1 MPDGYTPS
9 ERTRVKRLHQ
19 RGHYDHE
26 TVHAVIDAATFCHVG
41 YVIDGQPYVTPTL
54 HWRVGTRLYW
64 HGSSASRMLRTVKE
78 GVPACVTVA
87 LMDGLVL
94 ARSGFHCSVNY
105 RSAMAF
111 GTAQAITDD
120 AEKVDVLEEFVEG
133 LVPGHWAEMR
143 PPNAQEIKATTVVG
157 MEIDEASAK
166 IRTGPPADD
175 EEDYAL
181 PCWAG
186 VIPVTQT
193 IGAPIPDP
201 RLTPGIE
208 PPDYLA
214 KFQVG

>member
-1 MPDGYTPS
+1 MPDGYPHS
-9 ERTRVKRLHQ
+9 ERSRVKRLHQ

-54 HWRVGTRLYW
+54 HWRAGTRLYW

-111 GTAQAITDD
+111 GTARAITDD
-120 AEKVDVLEEFVEG
+120 DEKVAALEEFVEG
-133 LVPGHWAEMR
+133 IVPGHWAEMR

-157 MEIDEASAK
+157 MDIDEAAAK

-186 VIPVTQT
+186 VLPVTQT
-193 IGAPIPDP
+193 VGAPIPDP
-201 RLTPGIE
+201 RLTPGIA

-214 KFQVG
+214 RFRVG